1 MYPTSV
7 RPADEMERVMQLYGN
22 ILYRLCLVMLGNASD
37 AEEAVQE
44 TIIRYFQ
51 KAPAFADAEHEKAW
65 LLKVAANKCRDML
78 RFRSAHPQLDLE
90 SLPET
95 PVEKSESGILEAL
108 MTLPEK
114 YKLVLILYYVEEY
127 RIGQIAGII
136 GRTPSAVK
144 MRLQKGR
151 KLLEEI
157 YRKEYL

>member
-90 SLPET
+90 SLPEI

-127 RIGQIAGII
+127 RVGQIAGII

>member
-78 RFRSAHPQLDLE
+78 RFRSTHPQLDLE
-90 SLPET
+90 SLPEI

-127 RIGQIAGII
+127 RVGQIAEII

-151 KLLEEI
+151 KLLEET